1 MTLNEGVLGNANL
14 FDLAGRTLRFTP
26 DGGGYRIE
34 NSPLRWESDFGTE
47 LASPQ
52 ASLHNFAF
60 PFSGKSWNS
69 FSVGVTGS
77 IAFAAPQGRGGGV
90 SVDRFAQLQDAA
102 RTLINT
108 VPAICVFFKPRMS
121 GTRYLK
127 ESEDRAVITWSL
139 TEPVGG
145 IQDFTWTPTVN
156 RFQAVLRKDG
166 TIELSYEQVAAKDA
180 IVGLYPTIAAGA
192 RKRRSPRADSPE
204 TFGGLMDLPEGDV
217 REPGPAGGAY
227 PGFHWAP
234 MSRLDGPQRGAA
246 RATSHPDPV
255 PVPGVKVEGNSISVR
270 GTLPPS
276 LKPGRQIAVSVDG
289 PVRRATSTR
298 EAHRN
303 TESRSWISPQLK
315 RRTARLL

>member
-90 SVDRFAQLQDAA
+90 SVDRFAQLQYAA
-102 RTLINT
+102 RMLINT
-108 VPAICVFFKPRMS
+108 VPAICVFFTPRMS
-121 GTRYLK
+121 GTRYLNG
-127 ESEDRAVITWSL
+127 SEDRPVITWSS

-145 IQDFTWTPTVN
+145 IQDLRDPG
-156 RFQAVLRKDG
+156 QPLPAVLRKDG
-166 TIELSYEQVAAKDA
+166 TIELLQCGGEGRA
-180 IVGLYPTIAAGA
+180 IVGCADDYAGS
-192 RKRRSPRADSPE
+192 KR
-204 TFGGLMDLPEGDV
+204 
-217 REPGPAGGAY
+217 
-227 PGFHWAP
+227 
-234 MSRLDGPQRGAA
+234 
-246 RATSHPDPV
+246 
-255 PVPGVKVEGNSISVR
+255 N
-270 GTLPPS
+270 
-276 LKPGRQIAVSVDG
+276 
-289 PVRRATSTR
+289 RRDANFRWSM
-298 EAHRN
+298 
-303 TESRSWISPQLK
+303 ESS
-315 RRTARLL
+315 